1 MDYKKVHEIEEQKED
16 IPSDAPL
23 MTRWFGPL
31 SAGGYRS
38 SLLTLCSSM
47 IGVGF
52 LTLPEIGKN
61 SGLYP
66 MVALILI
73 AAFIS
78 CFANWQI
85 GRGFRATGGKTYSK
99 IVARV
104 DGRTSALINMVF
116 LLLYVYVSAGAYYVF
131 GKMLVNLQVHNSG
144 GVSSRN

>member
-1 MDYKKVHEIEEQKED
+1 MDYKAVGDLEED
-16 IPSDAPL
+16 RPSDAPWTQRL
-23 MTRWFGPL
+23 FGSL
-31 SAGGYRS
+31 TAGGYRS

-66 MVALILI
+66 MIGFILT

-104 DGRTSALINMVF
+104 DGRTSALINMIF

-131 GKMLVNLQVHNSG
+131 GSPC
-144 GVSSRN
+144 